1 MDTNQESKNSL
12 DIYISELGEF
22 YTLSRKQEK
31 ELLQTTQNGGI
42 IKEMPPK
49 TKIKR

>member
-1 MDTNQESKNSL
+1 MDTNEEARTGL

-31 ELLQTTQNGGI
+31 ELFADY
-42 IKEMPPK
+42 
-49 TKIKR
+49 TKWRDNKRTRRRKI